1 MNARLRE
8 VVSWLNSRDSS
19 NGCEMGFWPLKR
31 LCYGAQPLVNSF
43 RSWKSAPRRKAPLV
57 MGLLKEIDYEVE
69 LVRLGG

>member
-1 MNARLRE
+1 
-8 VVSWLNSRDSS
+8 
-19 NGCEMGFWPLKR
+19 MGFWPLKR